1 MQGSCVLAEA
11 AAASFKH
18 SIGEAADWR
27 QRSIEE
33 VIPVAESSPAAVAPG
48 L

>member
-27 QRSIEE
+27 QRSIE
-33 VIPVAESSPAAVAPG
+33 VVPVAESSPAAVAPG